1 MDAKGCLGSRMTG
14 AGFGGCTVSIVK
26 SESVKEFIE
35 DISKVYLEI
44 IGHSASFYI
53 CNISDGVKEI

>member
-1 MDAKGCLGSRMTG
+1 MIG